1 MKWSITK
8 ALFKFCTTSHLFK
21 FFRQR
26 YNKQQLIDLNN
37 VVKIRG
43 KIRTIKLSTA
53 FLKACIAK
61 KLAPK
66 FITSRIKNAKIR
78 HSPTIERVFLT
89 DEISANE
96 SKLVKTTLQE
106 AIGQCSKVFVVFRL
120 DSFLQIFGR
129 DRNTQKRPNSSQ
141 ALFQPQLDEEA
152 AFWYSSFR
160 NRK

>member
-1 MKWSITK
+1 MKWSTTK
-8 ALFKFCTTSHLFK
+8 ALLKFCTISHLFK

-43 KIRTIKLSTA
+43 KIRTVKLSTA

-89 DEISANE
+89 DEMLMNQN
-96 SKLVKTTLQE
+96 L
-106 AIGQCSKVFVVFRL
+106 L
-120 DSFLQIFGR
+120 D
-129 DRNTQKRPNSSQ
+129 
-141 ALFQPQLDEEA
+141 
-152 AFWYSSFR
+152 
-160 NRK
+160 